1 MTPPKR
7 KRVAI
12 KVAKRSTVLRLS
24 HDRKWTTPDE
34 VAFIAALGTHT
45 PDRHRAPRAELL
57 QRYREA
63 MALRQDWGDI
73 DEVRV
78 AHYRV
83 RGAERG
89 RRLMENFTCHVGGH
103 AMYRPKGQQFVIVE
117 CLPGRAGATI
127 YRCMPCQVIVE
138 PWEALGHLQAR
149 HGIATIDGNRLLL
162 HALLERKRRVRMEEA

>member
-1 MTPPKR
+1 MLIPQKR

-45 PDRHRAPRAELL
+45 PDRQLASRAVLL
-57 QRYREA
+57 QQYRDA

-78 AHYRV
+78 LTAV
-83 RGAERG
+83 CAALRGE
-89 RRLMENFTCHVGGH
+89 
-103 AMYRPKGQQFVIVE
+103 
-117 CLPGRAGATI
+117 
-127 YRCMPCQVIVE
+127 
-138 PWEALGHLQAR
+138 
-149 HGIATIDGNRLLL
+149 D
-162 HALLERKRRVRMEEA
+162 